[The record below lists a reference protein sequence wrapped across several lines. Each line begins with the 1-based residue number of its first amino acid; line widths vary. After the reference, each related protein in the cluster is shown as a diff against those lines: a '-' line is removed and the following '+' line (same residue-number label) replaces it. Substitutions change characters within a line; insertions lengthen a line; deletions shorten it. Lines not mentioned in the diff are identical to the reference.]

1 MFMTPGLALFYG
13 GMVRRKNLLSTI
25 MMSFACIGL
34 VTVLWMTYG
43 YSIGF
48 APGIAGGLVGNLE
61 YLGLKG
67 VGQEPLA
74 VYAATV
80 PHLAF
85 MTFQG
90 MFAVIALATGI
101 FASAAINPTGADG
114 LVNGGG
120 MQVVIQMIS
129 VVAVAAFAFIGSI
142 VIGKVVNATVG
153 LRVKPVEETIGLD
166 LSQHAE
172 SVYGGSMR

>member
-1 MFMTPGLALFYG
+1 MA
-13 GMVRRKNLLSTI
+13 
-25 MMSFACIGL
+25 
-34 VTVLWMTYG
+34 
-43 YSIGF
+43 
-48 APGIAGGLVGNLE
+48 
-61 YLGLKG
+61 
-67 VGQEPLA
+67 
-74 VYAATV
+74 
-80 PHLAF
+80 
-85 MTFQG
+85 
-90 MFAVIALATGI
+90 
-101 FASAAINPTGADG
+101 
-114 LVNGGG
+114 GG